1 DYAAVTLLT
10 TILGDSPS
18 GRLHKQVV
26 DPQLAASVF
35 SFSDGLADPG
45 FIMLGAQLGAQ
56 QDADA
61 AAKALLA
68 AAESFSQQPVTAEE
82 LER

>member
-1 DYAAVTLLT
+1 ERSVTLRRVGGTPLLFAGYHVMPGAHPDYAAVTLLT

-35 SFSDGLADPG
+35 SFSEGLADPG
-45 FIMLGAQLGAQ
+45 FIMLGAQLG
-56 QDADA
+56 
-61 AAKALLA
+61 
-68 AAESFSQQPVTAEE
+68 
-82 LER
+82 